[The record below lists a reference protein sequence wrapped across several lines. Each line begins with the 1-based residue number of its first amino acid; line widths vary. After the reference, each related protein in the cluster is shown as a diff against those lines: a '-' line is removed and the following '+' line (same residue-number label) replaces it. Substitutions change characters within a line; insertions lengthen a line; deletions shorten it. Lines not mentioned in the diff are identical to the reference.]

1 MDISVSLEEL
11 GHRICILGPSNSG
24 KSTLA
29 SAIAAKTSLPLI
41 HLDQL
46 HHQPGTKWIPRK
58 SEDFHRLHTEAVNT
72 EKWVMDGNYTKC
84 LQQRLARATGLILLD
99 VSMPLAL
106 LRYIKRCY
114 SSIPRIGGLY
124 TGKDSVTWEMLK
136 YITLTAPKNQL
147 RHRELFCHSTL
158 PKVMLKSSRD
168 ISACCQQWGLELLR

>member
-46 HHQPGTKWIPRK
+46 HHQLVQKWIPRK
-58 SEDFHRLHTEAVNT
+58 PEDFHRLHAEAVNT

-84 LQQRLARATGLILLD
+84 LQQRLARATGLILLN

-106 LRYIKRCY
+106 LRYIKRLLFVESQNRWSLYRKGQRDLGNAQIHHADCAEKPA
-114 SSIPRIGGLY
+114 SSQRAFLP
-124 TGKDSVTWEMLK
+124 
-136 YITLTAPKNQL
+136 Q
-147 RHRELFCHSTL
+147 HSS
-158 PKVMLKSSRD
+158 KVMLKSSRD